1 MSKNSSIIVLK
12 EDKGKGFVISD
23 RAKDLDK
30 CCIILDSNQFTKPDQ
45 GPTCYIEANAQRT
58 LRKVKSTMPQNV
70 YLKLYLSG
78 SSPRK
83 SYGTIKM
90 NKHLTN
96 NADDLPLRPIISN
109 RRNSSIPDCKF
120 SQIIVTIRYL

>member
-1 MSKNSSIIVLK
+1 METNV
-12 EDKGKGFVISD
+12 
-23 RAKDLDK
+23 
-30 CCIILDSNQFTKPDQ
+30 
-45 GPTCYIEANAQRT
+45 QRT

-78 SSPRK
+78 SCPRK

-90 NKHLTN
+90 NKHLTD
-96 NADDLPLRPIISN
+96 NADDFPLRPIISN